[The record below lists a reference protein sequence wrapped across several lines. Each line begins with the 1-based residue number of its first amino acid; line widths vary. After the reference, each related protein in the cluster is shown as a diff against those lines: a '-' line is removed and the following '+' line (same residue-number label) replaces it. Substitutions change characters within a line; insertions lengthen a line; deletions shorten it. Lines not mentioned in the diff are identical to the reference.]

1 MKLSLR
7 RLLTLFAAILFALA
21 TAPPSTAATTLVSF
35 QFTTYVDAT
44 AVGGSPTTP
53 LRITYQFD
61 PALAPGSGGF
71 GAGDNFAS
79 YGPLESMILEVGTE
93 CVAVRG
99 DGTDITVFD
108 DAGTTIVEDSY
119 VVSAGEASLAGRTLF
134 GGPLESFRILLAD
147 NERTM
152 FSDTSLPTSNAFAE
166 VADYQQTSVAL
177 RNPVNNRRIFLDA
190 GDAPFQLSSIDLSGN
205 IAELIGDVKALPT
218 SSIVIEK
225 LVAPLEK
232 ARTLTEGTLTQKSV
246 KQAREALDEFRKL
259 VRTNRNS
266 LGQPAADQ
274 LTSSSQAISDQ
285 IPACGV

>member
-1 MKLSLR
+1 MKPSLR
-7 RLLTLFAAILFALA
+7 RFLTLFAAILFALA
-21 TAPPSTAATTLVSF
+21 TAPPGTAATTLVSF

-108 DAGTTIVEDSY
+108 DAGTTFVEDSY
-119 VVSAGEASLAGRTLF
+119 VVSAGGASLAGRTLF

-166 VADYQQTSVAL
+166 VADYQQTSVEL
-177 RNPVNNRRIFLDA
+177 TDPKKRSIYLDA